1 MKKTY
6 TIRLKEDL
14 HAAASARAAA
24 RGLSLSDYIADAL
37 LWQISHENKR
47 QGNGKDL
54 WRGKVRVDDKPQ
66 GLVVPEGKNATNI
79 KAELQAILDKLE

>member
-14 HAAASARAAA
+14 HAAATARALA
-24 RGLSLSDYIADAL
+24 RGLTLSDYIADAL

-47 QGNGKDL
+47 QGTGKEL
-54 WRGKVRVDDKPQ
+54 YRGKIRIDERPQ
-66 GLVVPEGKNATNI
+66 PLTGLEGKNATSI
-79 KAELQAILDKLE
+79 KAELQAILDKLD